1 MYKLLPVLK
10 ETGTKSVGA
19 LRTALSSKRSR
30 AVQLIQTHLIHQ
42 HYVKS
47 GGRKS
52 GLGFPTGEVQFDTK
66 KRTATRRYR
75 GGDIVVAMD
84 GSTSGWVTHEVRV
97 QYLGFHCFTTQGG
110 LGADEPY
117 FIIAVDTKT
126 GDPTTTTRKYENVEE
141 KKDVGDALTIIENAT
156 PDPLSILVVAYENDA
171 GDPDETAK
179 NVQAEMVKLS
189 KEAAALAGALEGAA
203 DGPAAGTIAAAGGAL
218 AGAWGAV
225 IAVAIVAIFGMGD
238 DYIGQN
244 VTTLFLSG
252 EEPTTPANIGK
263 FQDMDYNKKV
273 MVDGGDEGKYELYFH
288 VLVREVSFPKPV

>member
-1 MYKLLPVLK
+1 MYQLLPALK
-10 ETGTKSVGA
+10 ETETKSVRA
-19 LRTALSSKRSR
+19 LQSGLSSKRSSV
-30 AVQLIQTHLIHQ
+30 VQLIQTHLVHQ
-42 HYVKS
+42 HYVKA

-52 GLGFPTGEVQFDTK
+52 GLGFPAGAVQFDPK
-66 KRTATRRYR
+66 KKSASRRYR
-75 GGDIVVAMD
+75 GGEITVAMD

-126 GDPTTTTRKYENVEE
+126 GDPTQTTRKYENVEE
-141 KKDVGDALTIIENAT
+141 KKDVGDGLTIIENAT
-156 PDPLSILVVAYENDA
+156 PDPLAIIVVAYENDE

-179 NVQAEMVKLS
+179 NVQAELVKLS
-189 KEAAALAGALEGAA
+189 KEAASVAGALEGAA
-203 DGPAAGTIAAAGGAL
+203 DGPAAGTIATAGGAL
-218 AGAWGAV
+218 AGAWGAL

-238 DYIGQN
+238 DFIGQN
-244 VTTLFLSG
+244 ATTLFLSG

-273 MVDGGDEGKYELYFH
+273 MIDGGDEGKYELYFH
-288 VLVREVSFPKPV
+288 VLVREVPFPKPV